1 MSSQNPVFIPGPTN
15 IPERLRHACNVPT
28 IDHRSASF
36 GAIFKPLFAGREGR
50 VLKTEDGEV
59 IIFPATGTAG
69 WEAAISNTLSPGDK
83 VLACRHGM
91 FSHRWIDMCKR
102 HGLERPAAQRPLGRR
117 RAGRRVPG
125 RAQGRQEPRDQGRPR
140 HPQRDRDRRA
150 LRRRRR
156 PQGDGRSQAPRA
168 PPRRRRQ
175 LDRLMDFRMDEWGV
189 DVAVTGSQKGFML
202 PTGLAIVGVSP
213 KALEGNGDGEAAA
226 LLPRLPRH
234 ARAPTPRAASPT
246 PRRSTSSTAS
256 ASR

>member
-36 GAIFKPLFAGREGR
+36 GTMFKPLFAGVKE
-50 VLKTEDGEV
+50 VLKTKAGEV
-59 IIFPATGTAG
+59 IMFPATGTAG

-91 FSHRWIDMCKR
+91 FSHRWIDMCNR
-102 HGLERPAAQRPLGRR
+102 HGLTSSSSTPPGAPAPRPPSSRPRSRPTRTTRSRPSSSPTTRPRPASAPTSPPS
-117 RAGRRVPG
+117 AGRWTP
-125 RAQGRQEPRDQGRPR
+125 PK
-140 HPQRDRDRRA
+140 HPA
-150 LRRRRR
+150 LLLV
-156 PQGDGRSQAPRA
+156 DGVSSIGC
-168 PPRRRRQ
+168 
-175 LDRLMDFRMDEWGV
+175 MDFRMDEWGV

-213 KALEGNGDGEAAA
+213 KALAGDGDREAAA

-246 PRRSTSSTAS
+246 PRRSTCSTAS